1 MTSRE
6 GKYRFSYQGCPSKYG
21 SLFMPSGICTDA
33 LSQIIV
39 TDGDTKTV
47 QIISQDG
54 EFLTYLQLPG
64 VDRPLRLCYDIHT
77 HGLWVITR
85 NNDHVVYKFSYIKRN
100 LIGKSHCI
108 VLGCIPI
115 DVLHFYC
122 FLYDN

>member
-1 MTSRE
+1 
-6 GKYRFSYQGCPSKYG
+6 
-21 SLFMPSGICTDA
+21 MPSGICTDA

-64 VDRPLRLCYDIHT
+64 VDGPLRLCYDIHT
-77 HGLWVITR
+77 HGLWVIIR
-85 NNDHVVYKFSYIKRN
+85 NNEHLVYKFSYIKRN
-100 LIGKSHCI
+100 IIGKSHCI